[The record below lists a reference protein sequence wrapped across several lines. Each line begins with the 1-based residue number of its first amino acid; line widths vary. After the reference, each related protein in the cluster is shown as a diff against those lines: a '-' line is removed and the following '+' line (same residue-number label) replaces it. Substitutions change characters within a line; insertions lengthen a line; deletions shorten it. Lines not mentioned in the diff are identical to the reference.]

1 MSNSAEKIDCVDP
14 SRNFVCTSVDG
25 NRGLPDLE
33 QSLAL
38 KSSKPFA
45 DKSQCEKEEL
55 YERIAEQLAVIAD
68 KLNLES
74 PRSVKSSSQSGPE
87 DEKTDLCGSG
97 LYISLSPALAIHFN
111 RNSLLP

>member
-1 MSNSAEKIDCVDP
+1 VSSH
-14 SRNFVCTSVDG
+14 SSVATLQTAVHLLLTYSCRHYTVAAGVIWLDG
-25 NRGLPDLE
+25 SRGLGDLE
-33 QSLAL
+33 RSLAW

-55 YERIAEQLAVIAD
+55 YERIAEQLAAIAD

-87 DEKTDLCGSG
+87 DEKAADLPGIG
-97 LYISLSPALAIHFN
+97 L
-111 RNSLLP
+111 

>member
-1 MSNSAEKIDCVDP
+1 
-14 SRNFVCTSVDG
+14 VCFPIDG

-38 KSSKPFA
+38 KSSKPFC

-55 YERIAEQLAVIAD
+55 YERIAEQLAAIAD

-74 PRSVKSSSQSGPE
+74 PRSMKSSSQSGQE
-87 DEKTDLCGSG
+87 DEKTELSGSG
-97 LYISLSPALAIHFN
+97 LYTSLYAALLIQFI
-111 RNSLLP
+111 LL

>member
-1 MSNSAEKIDCVDP
+1 MFI
-14 SRNFVCTSVDG
+14 FLLLDG

-55 YERIAEQLAVIAD
+55 YERIAEQLAAIAD

-74 PRSVKSSSQSGPE
+74 PRSMKSSSQSGPE
-87 DEKTDLCGSG
+87 DEKTELSGGIG
-97 LYISLSPALAIHFN
+97 LYICCFTDF
-111 RNSLLP
+111 